1 MRPVIAS
8 PRRIN
13 PQFSPVMSS
22 GTAHERLG
30 STQKIAFMVK
40 MALTVWRFA
49 LFRRILADFIFIEF
63 YG

>member
-1 MRPVIAS
+1 
-8 PRRIN
+8 
-13 PQFSPVMSS
+13 MSS